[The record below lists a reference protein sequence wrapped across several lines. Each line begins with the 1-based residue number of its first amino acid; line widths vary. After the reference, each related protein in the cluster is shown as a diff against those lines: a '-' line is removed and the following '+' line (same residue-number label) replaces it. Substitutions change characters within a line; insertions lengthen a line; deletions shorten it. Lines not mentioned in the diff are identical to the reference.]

1 MRQTPRDIPENP
13 SLPPAILIIAGK
25 GAYPIELAKG
35 ARKAGVQRIEAIAFK
50 GETDPALAREVDR
63 IVWLRLGRLQDVL
76 QAATTTGIAHAVLA
90 GQITPTSLFHVRP
103 DLETLRLL
111 REIRIKNADTLFG
124 RFCEELRKIGL
135 SILPAWQFMHDSMPP
150 PGLLA
155 GPPPTA
161 EQEHDIE
168 LGLRTAKALS
178 GLNIGQTVAVKEGV
192 ILAVEAFEGTDAAI
206 RRAGEL
212 GGPGIVV
219 VKVAR
224 LGHDE
229 RFDIPVIGTRT
240 LEVLRKVRAAVLAVE
255 AGRTIILEKEKVAET
270 ARRQNLT
277 LLAVDAG
284 HGAFAR

>member
-1 MRQTPRDIPENP
+1 MTDSAYSSRERFFVPD
-13 SLPPAILIIAGK
+13 AILIVAGK
-25 GAYPIELAKG
+25 GAYPVELAQG
-35 ARKAGVQRIEAIAFK
+35 ARAVGVTRIEAIAFK
-50 GETDPALAREVDR
+50 GETDSALARVVDR

-76 QAATTTGIAHAVLA
+76 DAAAATGIRQVVLA

-103 DLETLRLL
+103 DFETLRLL
-111 REIRIKNADTLFG
+111 REIRVKNADTLFG

-135 SILPAWQFMHDSMPP
+135 SILPAWQFMHQTMPP

-155 GPPPTA
+155 GPPPSP

-168 LGLRTAKALS
+168 LGLQTAKALS

-192 ILAVEAFEGTDAAI
+192 ILAVEAFEGTDATI
-206 RRAGEL
+206 RRAGSL
-212 GGPGIVV
+212 GGAGIVV

-240 LEVLRKVRAAVLAVE
+240 LEVLRKVRAALLAVE
-255 AGRTIILEKEKVAET
+255 AGRTIILEKPKVVDA

-277 LLAVDAG
+277 LVAVDAG
-284 HGAFAR
+284 HGFFAR